1 MKGELRYMPYIV
13 KTIITLIVIV
23 LMQASAVNMVSS
35 TPAEATDD
43 FLDALKDQDPKVMQK
58 YMDNAYVNF
67 LCNTKGDEESID
79 RMNDALFKNFSYKI
93 ERVKKKDDVAV
104 ARVIVTSGNF
114 SNVMTAYDQA
124 SYDYIMDNLYK
135 EDIADKDKL
144 NAKCLEIYVS
154 EIEKAAESG
163 EITENVVFIPM
174 VDNGYYGWNIIMT
187 DELMASVLGNL
198 QMPVIK

>member
-35 TPAEATDD
+35 TPAEAADD

-58 YMDNAYVNF
+58 YMDNAYINF

>member
-1 MKGELRYMPYIV
+1 MPYIV

-35 TPAEATDD
+35 TPAEAADD

-58 YMDNAYVNF
+58 YMDNAYINF

-124 SYDYIMDNLYK
+124 SYDYIMDNLDK

-198 QMPVIK
+198 